1 MTSIQ
6 CLLTSNCS
14 SEPLLYS
21 KREAMAIV
29 TPKVAAVARRATNL
43 IASSSAR
50 GMSMMTT
57 APTAGMRIVS
67 VNAHESNQFIET
79 SPLRLRED
87 PQRQGEQPHRDDQEQ
102 GVELQ
107 PTGLDPAERAA

>member
-1 MTSIQ
+1 M
-6 CLLTSNCS
+6 
-14 SEPLLYS
+14 
-21 KREAMAIV
+21 V
-29 TPKVAAVARRATNL
+29 TAKVASVDRSATNL

-50 GMSMMTT
+50 GISITIT

-87 PQRQGEQPHRDDQEQ
+87 PERQGEEPHRDDQEQ

-107 PTGLDPAERAA
+107 ASGLDPARRATQLAGHGRNLVHRGVDTTLVDVL

>member
-1 MTSIQ
+1 MI
-6 CLLTSNCS
+6 
-14 SEPLLYS
+14 
-21 KREAMAIV
+21 AIV
-29 TPKVAAVARRATNL
+29 TAKVASVARSATNL

-87 PQRQGEQPHRDDQEQ
+87 PERQGEEPHRDDQEQ

-107 PTGLDPAERAA
+107 PPGLNPAERATRFPGNGCQPVD